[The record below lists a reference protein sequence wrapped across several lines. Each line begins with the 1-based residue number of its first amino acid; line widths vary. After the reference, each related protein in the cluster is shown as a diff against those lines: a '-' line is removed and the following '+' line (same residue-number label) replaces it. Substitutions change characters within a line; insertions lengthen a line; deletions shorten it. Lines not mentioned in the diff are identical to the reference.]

1 MSGPS
6 QGGEVRSKAKTESV
20 RTVLQSPVGRVHF
33 LSNNGIYSG
42 GVGVGVLVYL
52 ARVLEYLAAEFME

>member
-6 QGGEVRSKAKTESV
+6 KGNEVRSKAKTESV
-20 RTVLQSPVGRVHF
+20 RAVLQSPVGRVHF
-33 LSNNGIYSG
+33 LSNNGAYSG

-52 ARVLEYLAAEFME
+52 TRVLEYLAAEFME